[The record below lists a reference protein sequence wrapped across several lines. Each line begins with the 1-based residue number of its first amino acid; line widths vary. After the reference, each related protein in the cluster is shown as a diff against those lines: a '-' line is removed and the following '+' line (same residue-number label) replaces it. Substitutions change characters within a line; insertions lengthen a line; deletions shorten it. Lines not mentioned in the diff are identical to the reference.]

1 MMNDFLESEEFIGAL
16 NAHSNA
22 RTVPVKESIIR
33 EIKRMIRDKCSA
45 GWQPID
51 TAPKDGTSV
60 LLCKAIDADGRLFD
74 YKKDVSTAQ
83 VFVQVAAWWGAE
95 EEWIVYQSLICERR
109 VHFDPTH
116 WMPLPDAPKE

>member
-51 TAPKDGTSV
+51 TAPKDGEEI
-60 LLCKAIDADGRLFD
+60 LLYCPGNHPLQLMGFFSSDAGGRWEHCSESL
-74 YKKDVSTAQ
+74 YY
-83 VFVQVAAWWGAE
+83 E
-95 EEWIVYQSLICERR
+95 EQEI
-109 VHFDPTH
+109 FPTH
-116 WMPLPDAPKE
+116 WMPLPDAPKD

>member
-1 MMNDFLESEEFIGAL
+1 MQGYRHSDERNKRNIL
-16 NAHSNA
+16 NEYEN
-22 RTVPVKESIIR
+22 VKSLIR
-33 EIKRMIRDKCSA
+33 AKCSA

-95 EEWIVYQSLICERR
+95 EGWIVYQSLICERR

-116 WMPLPDAPKE
+116 WMPLPDAPKVEE